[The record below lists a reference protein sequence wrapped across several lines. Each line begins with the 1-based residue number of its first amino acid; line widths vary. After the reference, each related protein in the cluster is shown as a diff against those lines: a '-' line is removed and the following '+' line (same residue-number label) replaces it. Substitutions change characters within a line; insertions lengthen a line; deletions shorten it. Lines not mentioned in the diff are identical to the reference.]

1 MSSFTDSIVIAGAGI
16 GGLTLAIALQRR
28 GIPVRVL
35 ERTRTLSPVGAGL
48 TLQPNAMA
56 VLQALGLTDA
66 VIAAGQRVGRAAM
79 LDASGRLLGREGVV
93 DQGFGES
100 GSGRQAQ
107 QAGDAFPAFQG
118 RQQHQGDTPRQPAGI
133 GKIHCRDP
141 VQPSRPGGR
150 IGSTV

>member
-56 VLQALGLTDA
+56 VMQALGLTDA
-66 VIAAGQRVGRAAM
+66 VIAAGQRVGQIGRAH
-79 LDASGRLLGREGVV
+79 V
-93 DQGFGES
+93 
-100 GSGRQAQ
+100 
-107 QAGDAFPAFQG
+107 
-118 RQQHQGDTPRQPAGI
+118 
-133 GKIHCRDP
+133 
-141 VQPSRPGGR
+141 
-150 IGSTV
+150 